1 MSNNMFVI
9 DVMSRIPVYEQVINQ
24 VEEKVLKK
32 LLLPGAKMPSVRG
45 PSMELAINPNTI
57 QKAYTELERRG
68 VIITVPGKGAFIA
81 EDGVEKARVLATDKL
96 SDFKETVAGLLLAG
110 VSRKD
115 LINIVNDCFKT
126 DINNEK
132 DEVGE

>member
-9 DVMSRIPVYEQVINQ
+9 DVMSRVPVYEQVINQ

-45 PSMELAINPNTI
+45 LSMELAINPNTI

-115 LINIVNDCFKT
+115 LINIVNECYKN

>member
-1 MSNNMFVI
+1 
-9 DVMSRIPVYEQVINQ
+9 
-24 VEEKVLKK
+24 
-32 LLLPGAKMPSVRG
+32 
-45 PSMELAINPNTI
+45 MELAINPNTI

-115 LINIVNDCFKT
+115 LINIVNECYKN